1 MARLS
6 RLERRAQ
13 TVLDLAAAADAEFS
27 TRGYHAVTVDAI
39 AERAGYTRG
48 AVYGN
53 FPAGKPDLFLHV
65 CEARAGRYVD
75 EINAALATADGTAIA
90 DVYLDVRS
98 RARATPGWGRALG
111 EFGLVAADDDDLR
124 ARFGALR
131 RATIERVR
139 SGLEALGPEAAFDAR
154 EMATV
159 VVALEAGLDL
169 LRWLDADLVADDLEF
184 RVVERLGGWDRP
196 QSASPSAATP

>member
-1 MARLS
+1 VARLS
-6 RLERRAQ
+6 RVERRAQ

-53 FPAGKPDLFLHV
+53 FPTGKPDLFLHV
-65 CEARAGRYVD
+65 CEARAARYVD
-75 EINAALATADGTAIA
+75 EINAALATADSTEIA
-90 DVYLDVRS
+90 DVYLGLRS
-98 RARATPGWGRALG
+98 RARATPGWARALV
-111 EFGLVAADDDDLR
+111 EFALVAADDDDLR
-124 ARFGALR
+124 TRFGALR

-139 SGLEALGPEAAFDAR
+139 SGFEALGPQATFDAR

-169 LRWLDADLVADDLEF
+169 LRSLDADLVADDLEF
-184 RVVERLGGWDRP
+184 RVVERLGGWDGP
-196 QSASPSAATP
+196 VPATPSD